1 MSAVYALRRRREEH
15 LRELDQQLNA
25 CGLITGKKLDV
36 VRDYLVQKEIFS
48 LEDVSDEIS
57 LGFREYVRQ
66 QMLLTPTQKESYE
79 PALEMVLFDF
89 YEKENRAF
97 FDALESGE
105 PSTPAIRKAEMY
117 LVMHGIKSAE
127 EITYDVREA
136 YQQYLSKSIAPSKV
150 REYVKTLDNMK
161 LKAIRKKC
169 EHPLHDRRLKY
180 DGGKVFLS
188 YHPDYK
194 IAKTFYYVQDKDEL
208 LFDFSLQG
216 SELVKRQVFSML
228 NHVLETQH
236 DWKNR
241 RERFLVPLKQL
252 YLFCLDQGIEDIEQL
267 EKISLLSF
275 YEKLEGLEVDKADDY
290 YQIVDNIRKFLFFQA
305 KKINW
310 EANVWY
316 LEKMHILDG
325 RMNPANPTASFTF
338 YCVEDKENRRVFQQY
353 MKYLIGISRLS
364 INSIRARYYAIRQ
377 FLEYCDEK
385 QISALTVMPEEMD
398 VYFEWIDKD
407 IQEATFN
414 DKLDGITGFFQF
426 MVVKGMRSE
435 MPFVKEY
442 YVKHE
447 IIAHHDRGVPQETI
461 NAILSNLYQF
471 PEPLRLMYLHLW
483 CLGLRISEVCTIKG
497 DAYFLQNGDAWIRVH
512 QNKMRAEKVIPIP
525 SMLYKAMRTWIEKNK
540 IAADKYV
547 FQNTTGGAYR
557 DTTFRHQMI
566 RMCEKLGI
574 NCGEYVF
581 RAHDYRHTVSTTMYQ
596 KKISLPTIRDYLGH
610 QSENMTKQYIDYLP
624 GKIDLANQRYFKNE
638 QNVLAPKTDGKEEVR
653 LENTLV

>member
-1 MSAVYALRRRREEH
+1 MSAVYALRRRREEY
-15 LRELDQQLNA
+15 LQELDQQLNA
-25 CGLITGKKLDV
+25 CRQITGKKLDV

-79 PALEMVLFDF
+79 PALETVLFDF

-105 PSTPAIRKAEMY
+105 PSTSAIRKAEMY

-150 REYVKTLDNMK
+150 REYVKALDNMK
-161 LKAIRKKC
+161 LEAIRKKC
-169 EHPLHDRRLKY
+169 EHPLRDQRLKY

-216 SELVKRQVFSML
+216 SELIKRQVFSML

-236 DWKNR
+236 DWKSR
-241 RERFLVPLKQL
+241 RERFLVPLKLL
-252 YLFCLDQGIEDIEQL
+252 YLFCLEQQIEDIEQL
-267 EKISLLSF
+267 EKSSIRLF
-275 YEKLEGLEVDKADDY
+275 YERLEGLEVDKADDY

-316 LEKMHILDG
+316 LERMHILDG

-353 MKYLIGISRLS
+353 MKYLIGISKLS

-377 FLEYCDEK
+377 FLEYCDK
-385 QISALTVMPEEMD
+385 QRLSVQTATPEDMD
-398 VYFEWIDKD
+398 RYFKWVDKD

-414 DKLDGITGFFQF
+414 DKLDGIAGLFQY
-426 MVVKGMRSE
+426 MVIKGTRE
-435 MPFVKEY
+435 EIPFIKAY

-447 IIAHHDRGVPQETI
+447 VIAHHDRAVPQETI
-461 NAILSNLYQF
+461 SAILSNLYQF
-471 PEPLRLMYLHLW
+471 PEPVRLIYLHLW
-483 CLGLRISEVCTIKG
+483 CLGLRISEVCALKG
-497 DAYFLQNGDAWIRVH
+497 RAYFMQNGDAWIKVY

-525 SMLYKAMRTWIEKNK
+525 SMLYKAMQSWIEKNK
-540 IAADKYV
+540 IAADSYV

-557 DTTFRHQMI
+557 ETTFRDQMI
-566 RMCEKLGI
+566 RMCRKLGI
-574 NCGEYVF
+574 NCGDYVF

-596 KKISLPTIRDYLGH
+596 KNISVPAIRDYLGH
-610 QSENMTKQYIDYLP
+610 QSEDMTKQYIDYLP
-624 GKIDLANQRYFKNE
+624 RKIDAANRQYFQKESNW
-638 QNVLAPKTDGKEEVR
+638 LAPNEEEKEDVTF
-653 LENTLV
+653 ENLFL